1 MQNTITLKVLS
12 VVGVAFLN
20 VVMATPR
27 SLDPEQHDQT
37 EKLLQELNP
46 MDHRMAR
53 FVPPLWVLEDVL
65 ELDDTQLDKVTT
77 LQKEVKTT
85 VRYQFKELRA
95 LRGQLKSELE
105 QDEPSSLRVGE
116 LVISGRDL
124 RHQMKESSRN
134 FKKSFDEI
142 LTKDQLEKHRKFRDR
157 RERRRGSRDF
167 GDRQERRRGPR
178 DFGDRREKRRGP
190 QKRSGPLRGF

>member
-1 MQNTITLKVLS
+1 M
-12 VVGVAFLN
+12 
-20 VVMATPR
+20 
-27 SLDPEQHDQT
+27 
-37 EKLLQELNP
+37 
-46 MDHRMAR
+46 
-53 FVPPLWVLEDVL
+53 
-65 ELDDTQLDKVTT
+65 
-77 LQKEVKTT
+77 
-85 VRYQFKELRA
+85 
-95 LRGQLKSELE
+95 
-105 QDEPSSLRVGE
+105 GE

>member
-12 VVGVAFLN
+12 VIGVAFLN

-37 EKLLQELNP
+37 EELLQELSP

-65 ELDDTQLDKVTT
+65 ELNDTQLEKVTT
-77 LQKEVKTT
+77 LKKEVKTT
-85 VRYQFKELRA
+85 VRHQLKELRT

-124 RHQMKESSRN
+124 RHQIKKSRRN

-142 LTKDQLEKHRKFRDR
+142 LTKDQL
-157 RERRRGSRDF
+157 
-167 GDRQERRRGPR
+167 
-178 DFGDRREKRRGP
+178 
-190 QKRSGPLRGF
+190 